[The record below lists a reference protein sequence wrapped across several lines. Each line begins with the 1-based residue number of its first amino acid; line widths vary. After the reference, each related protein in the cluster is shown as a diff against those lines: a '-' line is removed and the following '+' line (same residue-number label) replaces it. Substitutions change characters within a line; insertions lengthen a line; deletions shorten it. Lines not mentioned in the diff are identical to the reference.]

1 MAYRLRE
8 NEEDAQSRLA
18 LDFDIILTPK
28 TSVEDAVKALEDIDN
43 YGAYISN
50 MRNKASIEKA
60 IEMHFGNMDDEGKK
74 ISPAKKA
81 SIEKQR
87 GEKFPVKT
95 KQAID
100 DLVKSL
106 TSKPNLLNYT
116 VKDNTLVFPKGKNP
130 SKDVT
135 KKIIKTVM
143 NNADIAFSVKEK
155 ESVSEDSVAN
165 KIKSSFM
172 NQVTGGKKGEPMSK
186 GQTLTPNTKM
196 KKSELKEM
204 IKSEIR
210 DLLK

>member
-1 MAYRLRE
+1 
-8 NEEDAQSRLA
+8 
-18 LDFDIILTPK
+18 
-28 TSVEDAVKALEDIDN
+28 
-43 YGAYISN
+43 
-50 MRNKASIEKA
+50 
-60 IEMHFGNMDDEGKK
+60 MDDEGKK

-116 VKDNTLVFPKGKNP
+116 VKGNTLVFPKGKNP

-143 NNADIAFSVKEK
+143 DNADIAFSVKEK
-155 ESVSEDSVAN
+155 ESVSEDAITD

-172 NQVTGGKKGEPMSK
+172 YQVTGGKKGEPMSAGK
-186 GQTLTPNTKM
+186 KLPANTKM
-196 KKSELKEM
+196 KKSELKEI
-204 IKSEIR
+204 IKNFN
-210 DLLK
+210 K